1 MKGAGGMITH
11 IMKDG
16 TVLKDISGVT
26 VPQDI
31 VKTIVGI
38 ALDVRKEK
46 KNGCKQENSTRINAE
61 PLEAR

>member
-1 MKGAGGMITH
+1 MVTH

-16 TVLKDISGVT
+16 TVLTDISGVT

-31 VKTIVGI
+31 VKTIVDI

-46 KNGCKQENSTRINAE
+46 KHGKGNDTCGSSKKE
-61 PLEAR
+61 

>member
-1 MKGAGGMITH
+1 MITH

-38 ALDVRKEK
+38 ALDVRKERRNGKGTDTCGSSK
-46 KNGCKQENSTRINAE
+46 KE
-61 PLEAR
+61 

>member
-1 MKGAGGMITH
+1 MITH

-26 VPQDI
+26 VPRDI
-31 VKTIVGI
+31 VKTIVDI

-46 KNGCKQENSTRINAE
+46 KHEKEHDTGRSGICK
-61 PLEAR
+61 